1 MHAGSPRPAVTFA
14 DLPEALAWLDA
25 HTDFESAMPTRRSLP
40 SLDRMRALT
49 ALLGEPQTAYPVI
62 HITGTNGKGSTAA
75 MTTSLLTSMGLS
87 VGTYTSPNLSRVNER
102 LARNGEAVD
111 DETFTDLLDSLSR
124 VESMMEEPPTRFEL
138 LTAAAL
144 TWFADEAVD
153 VAVIEVGLGGTW
165 DCTNVVHGVV
175 SVITN
180 ISYDHTEVLGPT
192 LEDIARDKAGIFEPG
207 GRAVVGE
214 SDPMLVALFR
224 AAADAT
230 GCAEFWARGIDFAC
244 TSNRLAVG
252 GRLVDLRTPG
262 AAYGE
267 VLVPLHGSHQGDN
280 AACALA
286 AAEAFFGSPL
296 PEDVVEEGLGA
307 VRVPGRLEVV
317 GRHPLVLVDGAHNA
331 AGMMV
336 LARSLSD
343 EFATD
348 GETTA
353 VVGMLTGRDPTAML
367 EALVSAGVRSVVAC
381 APDSPRALPAADV
394 AAAAVSL
401 GMEVDVVGEPD
412 RGRPAGRRAV
422 GTPMGGS
429 WCAVR
434 CTWWLTPVT
443 PCCRGGR

>member
-1 MHAGSPRPAVTFA
+1 VTFA
-14 DLPEALAWLDA
+14 DLPEALAWLDT
-25 HTDFESAMPTRRSLP
+25 HIDFESTMPTRRAPP
-40 SLDRMRALT
+40 SLDRMRILAR
-49 ALLGEPQTAYPVI
+49 LLGDPQTAYPVI

-75 MTTSLLTSMGLS
+75 MASSLLSAMGLN

-102 LARNGEAVD
+102 IARNGEPID
-111 DETFTDLLDSLSR
+111 DEAFCDVLDSLQR
-124 VESMMEEPPTRFEL
+124 IETLMDEPPTRFEL

-153 VAVIEVGLGGTW
+153 VAVVEVGLGGTW
-165 DCTNVVHGVV
+165 DCTNIVHGAV

-192 LEDIARDKAGIFEPG
+192 LEDIARDKAGIFKSG

-214 SDPMLVALFR
+214 VDPTLVALFR
-224 AAADAT
+224 TAAEAA
-230 GCAEFWARGIDFAC
+230 GCQEFWARGVDFAC

-262 AAYGE
+262 ASYGE

-296 PEDVVEEGLGA
+296 PEDVVEEGLAA

-331 AGMMV
+331 AGMVV
-336 LARSLSD
+336 LARSLSE
-343 EFATD
+343 EFTTE
-348 GETTA
+348 GETIA

-367 EALVSAGVRSVVAC
+367 DALVSAGVRSVIAC
-381 APDSPRALPAADV
+381 APDSPRALPVGDV
-394 AAAAVSL
+394 AAAAASL
-401 GMEVDVVGEPD
+401 GMEVALSAS
-412 RGRPAGRRAV
+412 PAEAVRRAV
-422 GTPMGGS
+422 ERAQPEDRVVVCGSLYVVADAREVLRAEGT
-429 WCAVR
+429 
-434 CTWWLTPVT
+434 
-443 PCCRGGR
+443 